1 MFVSFNPR
9 THTGCDLF
17 THLIIVLICSF
28 QSTHPHGVRRAMT
41 LRHRTYVVFQSTHP
55 HGVRPKPSMTVSVYN
70 NGFNPRTHTGCDFLV
85 QIRDGY
91 IDMFQ
96 STHPHG
102 VRLDDFIALI
112 KDYLFQSTHPHGVR
126 LCQRLSC

>member
-1 MFVSFNPR
+1 MFVSFNPRTHTGCDIPSPSAATRRSCFNPR

-70 NGFNPRTHTGCDFLV
+70 NGFNPRTHTGCDDSNSLYEDELEVSIHAPTRGATIPCPF
-85 QIRDGY
+85 
-91 IDMFQ
+91 
-96 STHPHG
+96 
-102 VRLDDFIALI
+102 
-112 KDYLFQSTHPHGVR
+112 
-126 LCQRLSC
+126 